1 MVKNPLQNTKSVSLK
16 PRSPDDYWS
25 FFPHDR
31 VPEVVREYVIAR
43 KIISPSMYNTY
54 IDLGTHFLQA
64 LGKYETFF
72 SFVY

>member
-1 MVKNPLQNTKSVSLK
+1 MVKNPLQNARSVLLK

-43 KIISPSMYNTY
+43 KIIFPSMYTTF
-54 IDLGTHFLQA
+54 IGLGTNFLQA
-64 LGKYETFF
+64 LGKY
-72 SFVY
+72 